1 MNPFGKIKTSNPRIT
16 IDDIKITPCQL
27 VIDNPI
33 KSSQDID
40 ERRQMQ
46 VLSLNNDIRRSTDW
60 QEGKQIVHTL
70 PNIKRFKLGVPTT
83 FVTRTLANHGHLE

>member
-46 VLSLNNDIRRSTDW
+46 VLSLNNNIRRSTDW
-60 QEGKQIVHTL
+60 QEGKQIGTKSFIHE
-70 PNIKRFKLGVPTT
+70 NRFIFLFSSYIT
-83 FVTRTLANHGHLE
+83 